1 MTTYWDHP
9 NAQPSTPP
17 VPVDMG
23 VLCETI
29 GWDALVFM
37 ISGPLSVVRAG
48 DDEPAGFRF
57 SLEDHFWMTCTHTGD
72 GRFSC
77 GLMYQMV
84 PQVWAHD
91 VPLAGLRDKLMEMC
105 VDAVRDP

>member
-1 MTTYWDHP
+1 
-9 NAQPSTPP
+9 
-17 VPVDMG
+17 MG

-48 DDEPAGFRF
+48 DDGPAGFRF
-57 SLEDHFWMTCTHTGD
+57 SLEDHFWVTCTHMGD

-77 GLMYQMV
+77 GLMFQMV

-91 VPLAGLRDKLMEMC
+91 VPLGGLRDTLMEMC
-105 VDAVRDP
+105 VGAVRGT